1 MRYVA
6 ICDGLADPIW
16 AAGESES
23 EASASLWERVSQYL
37 KDRQTQTPRT
47 ANMTEQELAEF
58 FGAVIIDL
66 SKEGGFIRE

>member
-37 KDRQTQTPRT
+37 KDRQTPRT

>member
-16 AAGESES
+16 AAGESEG
-23 EASASLWERVSQYL
+23 EAYARLWKRVSQYL
-37 KDRQTQTPRT
+37 KDRQTETPRT
-47 ANMTEQELAEF
+47 ANMTAEELADF

-66 SKEGGFIRE
+66 SKEVGRIRE